1 MQPVM
6 YKRMNTGAAF
16 RLSNLVFMM
25 RENQIAAA
33 AMEIKGFAQ
42 ILHAHGRAFDMPAG
56 TTGTPRALPCRLARF
71 SGFPQRKIHRITLAV
86 INVYTRAGHHILNI
100 TAGKL
105 TIVFKLF
112 YTVENVT
119 VNNIAIAIVN
129 QALYGRNNII
139 DMLGYTRIN
148 MRTAYIEL
156 IHYFKVRINIAVA
169 DVKPL
174 HALFI
179 GSVDNL
185 VINIGKV
192 LYMGYVIAFVLQEA
206 ADNVPGYERTRITN
220 MRMVVRSNTANID
233 VGFARMNRYEF
244 FFLFG

>member
-1 MQPVM
+1 
-6 YKRMNTGAAF
+6 MNTGAAF
-16 RLSNLVFMM
+16 GLGNLVFMM
-25 RENQIAAA
+25 REDQVTAA

-42 ILHAHGRAFDMPAG
+42 ILHAHGRTFNMPAG
-56 TTGTPRALPCRLARF
+56 TAGTPRALPCRLARF

-86 INVYTRAGHHILNI
+86 INVYTRAGQHIFQI

-105 TIVFKLF
+105 TIVFKFF
-112 YTVENVT
+112 YTVENVA
-119 VNNIAIAIVN
+119 VNNITIAIVN
-129 QALYGRNNII
+129 QALNGSDDII

-148 MRTAYIEL
+148 MRTAHIEL
-156 IHYFKVRINIAVA
+156 IHYFKVGVNVAVA
-169 DVKPL
+169 DIIPL
-174 HALFI
+174 YALFI

-206 ADNVPGYERTRITN
+206 ADNVPGYERTRIAN
-220 MRMVVRSNTANID
+220 VRMVVRSNTANID
-233 VGFARMNRYEF
+233 VGFAGMDRYEF

>member
-1 MQPVM
+1 M
-6 YKRMNTGAAF
+6 YERMNAGAAF
-16 RLSNLVFMM
+16 GLSNLVFMM

-33 AMEIKGFAQ
+33 AMEVKGFAQ
-42 ILHAHGRAFDMPAG
+42 ILHAHGRAFNMPAR

-86 INVYTRAGHHILNI
+86 INVYTCTSQHIFQI

-105 TIVFKLF
+105 TIVFKFF
-112 YTVENVT
+112 YTVENVAI
-119 VNNIAIAIVN
+119 NNIAVAIVN
-129 QALYGRNNII
+129 QALYGSDDII

-148 MRTAYIEL
+148 VCTAYIEL
-156 IHYFKVRINIAVA
+156 IHYFKVGINVAVA
-169 DVKPL
+169 DIIPL
-174 HALFI
+174 YAFFI

-192 LYMGYVIAFVLQEA
+192 LYMGYVIAFMLQEA

-220 MRMVVRSNTANID
+220 MRMVIRSNTANID
-233 VGFARMNRYEF
+233 VGFTGMNRYEF

>member
-1 MQPVM
+1 
-6 YKRMNTGAAF
+6 MNASAAF
-16 RLSNLVFMM
+16 GLSNLVFMM
-25 RENQIAAA
+25 RENQVAAA
-33 AMEIKGFAQ
+33 AMEVKGFSQ
-42 ILHAHGRAFDMPAG
+42 ILHAHGRAFNMPAG
-56 TTGTPRALPCRLARF
+56 TTRTPRALPSRLARF
-71 SGFPQRKIHRITLAV
+71 SGFPQRKIHRIMLAV

-105 TIVFKLF
+105 TIVFKFF
-112 YTVENVT
+112 YTVENVA
-119 VNNIAIAIVN
+119 VNNITIAIVN
-129 QALYGRNNII
+129 QALNGFDDII

-148 MRTAYIEL
+148 MRTAHIKL
-156 IHYFKVRINIAVA
+156 IHYFKVGVNVAVA
-169 DVKPL
+169 DIIPL
-174 HALFI
+174 YALFI
-179 GSVDNL
+179 GSIDNL